1 MSPNSLASGPTSD
14 PLWYKDAVI
23 YQTHVK
29 AFFDT
34 NGDGSGDF
42 RGLTLKLDYIRD
54 LGVDCIWLLPF
65 YPSPMRDDGY
75 DIGDYRNVHPAYGS
89 RRDFRRFV
97 SAAHRRG
104 IRVITELIVNHTSD
118 QHPWFQAARRAPKG
132 SAKRNYYVW
141 SDDDSRFSET
151 RIIFTDTEA
160 SNWTWDPVA
169 EQYYWH
175 RFFSHQPDL
184 NHNNPQVVRAVIRVM
199 RFWLDM
205 GVDGLRLDA
214 IPYLCVREGTN
225 NENLPET
232 HAVIKQMR
240 AVVDEHYKDR
250 VFLAEANQWPED
262 VRDYFGEGD
271 ECHMAYH
278 FPLMPRMYMA
288 LAQEERHPIV
298 EIMEQTPEIP
308 PNCQWA
314 IFLRNHDE
322 LTLEMVSDRERDYMY
337 QTYAADPR
345 MRINVGIRRR
355 LAPLLGNDPGKIR
368 LMVSLLLSMPGSP
381 ILYYGDE
388 LGMGDNIYLG
398 DRNAVRTP
406 MQWSPDRNAG
416 FSRADPEQLY
426 LPPVMDPIYGYQS
439 VNVEAQSRAPS
450 SLLSWTRRI
459 IEVRKQH
466 HVFGRGGIEFLHP
479 GNRKILAYVRR
490 YPSPAQT
497 APGGAPPATAEAGAG
512 GTTLDPGGAQDKAH
526 AEQPDEVI
534 LCVANLGRGAQP
546 VELDLAAY
554 AGRVPIELLGQ
565 TPFPPIGELPYLLT
579 LPGYGFYWF
588 LLSRDAS
595 APAWHD
601 ERVAAPRLKTLVL
614 PEGWQS
620 LLPDR
625 AERRRTALR
634 AVALLQSQVL
644 PAYLAARWGSRGAG
658 APAAPPRVVIEA
670 AAPWRDWLL
679 TLVRLHAADGGVE
692 RLFLPLAIR
701 WQQDG
706 TELTAVPPA
715 AITLAQTRRQA
726 TPGFLFEALADA
738 GFVRT
743 LACAIGTGDEIA
755 LGDGRLAL
763 VPTDACLE
771 LLAGC
776 AEAEVHALAED
787 PDNAAVLGERLIL
800 KTLHCRAPAAQGD
813 ATEPAAAPE
822 TGPPAEPDPMVDTA
836 RHLTELAR
844 FPGTPALAGHIDYGR
859 NGAASCTLALLEQY
873 VPNQGDLDGRVRDLL
888 QRLYDEYFAAGSGEA
903 WREDPGQIGF
913 MGLVDQ
919 VGARIAALHAA
930 LAEGAD
936 QHGNASDAFRAEPMA
951 DADHQR
957 LRDDLHAAAG
967 GALSALRD
975 AGERLSP
982 AAVDAA
988 DRLLAAEAELRRRID
1003 DLSRHGFGPMRCRLH
1018 GDLRLA
1024 RVLVAQDEPVFI
1036 GAGGPAHRPP
1046 AERRAKRPPLTDL
1059 AALVCDLHT
1068 NVADIQQRMRAEH
1081 PDLHPRLAEP
1091 LATWRQEMIQRLL
1104 AAHAGA
1110 AEGSPLLAADP
1121 AQRAEAAQALALG
1134 CALDGLAAALAARP
1148 PAPTVKIAAAAEA
1161 VLSLLHDAAASV
1173 ATAS

>member
-1 MSPNSLASGPTSD
+1 MSADRLANGPASD
-14 PLWYKDAVI
+14 PLWYQDAVI

-75 DIGDYRNVHPAYGS
+75 DIADYRNVHPAYGS

-118 QHPWFQAARRAPKG
+118 QHPWFQAARRAPRG

-141 SDDDSRFSET
+141 SDDDSRFAET

-169 EQYYWH
+169 GQYYWH

-214 IPYLCVREGTN
+214 IPYLCVRDGTN

-240 AVVDEHYKDR
+240 AVVDEHYQNR

-262 VRDYFGEGD
+262 VRDYFGDGD

-308 PNCQWA
+308 PGCQWA

-345 MRINVGIRRR
+345 MRVNVGIRRR

-426 LPPVMDPIYGYQS
+426 LPPVMDPIYGYPS

-450 SLLSWTRRI
+450 SLLNWTRRI

-466 HVFGRGGIEFLHP
+466 HVFGRGCIEFLHP

-490 YPSPAQT
+490 YPDPA
-497 APGGAPPATAEAGAG
+497 ADAEAGAKPAAAEAVG
-512 GTTLDPGGAQDKAH
+512 PASDAVAGLDGAP
-526 AEQPDEVI
+526 AEQPREVI
-534 LCVANLGRGAQP
+534 LCVGNLGRGAQP

-579 LPGYGFYWF
+579 LPGHGFYWF
-588 LLSRDAS
+588 RLATDVP

-601 ERVAAPRLKTLVL
+601 ERVATPRLQTLVL
-614 PEGWQS
+614 PEGWRS
-620 LLPDR
+620 LLPEH

-634 AVALLQSQVL
+634 AVALLQNHVL
-644 PAYLAARWGSRGAG
+644 PAYLSARCGGAAAGS
-658 APAAPPRVVIEA
+658 AASPRVLIEA
-670 AAPWRDWLL
+670 AVPWHDWLL
-679 TLVRLHAADGGVE
+679 TLVRVDVAAAGTE

-701 WQQDG
+701 WQHNG
-706 TELTAVPPA
+706 TALSTVPPA

-726 TPGFLFEALADA
+726 TPGLLFEALADA

-743 LACAIGTGDEIA
+743 LACAIGDGEDVAFGE
-755 LGDGRLAL
+755 GRLAL
-763 VPTDACLE
+763 VPTAACPE

-776 AEAEVHALAED
+776 AEAEVHPLAED
-787 PDNAAVLGERLIL
+787 PDNAAVLGDRLML
-800 KTLHCRAPAAQGD
+800 KTLHCRV
-813 ATEPAAAPE
+813 
-822 TGPPAEPDPMVDTA
+822 PPARPEGQSGGQSGSQPGASSDSAIPRGPEPMVDTA
-836 RHLTELAR
+836 RHLTEVAH
-844 FPGTPALAGHIDYGR
+844 FPGTPALAGHIDHHR
-859 NGAASCTLALLEQY
+859 DGAAPCTLALLEQY

-888 QRLYDEYFAAGSGEA
+888 QRLCDEHFAAGGDEA
-903 WREDPGQIGF
+903 WRQDPGQIDL
-913 MGLVDQ
+913 MGLFDQ
-919 VGARIAALHAA
+919 LGARVADLHTA
-930 LAEGAD
+930 LAAAAD
-936 QHGNASDAFRAEPMA
+936 GDAFRPESMA
-951 DADHQR
+951 DADHRR
-957 LRDDLHAAAG
+957 LLTDLHAAAD
-967 GALSALRD
+967 GALSALRSGRD
-975 AGERLSP
+975 QLP
-982 AAVDAA
+982 AAVTDTA
-988 DRLLAAEAELRRRID
+988 DRLLTAGAELHQRLD
-1003 DLSRHGFGPMRCRLH
+1003 DLSRHGFGPRRCRLH

-1024 RVLVAQDEPVFI
+1024 RVLVAQHEPVFI
-1036 GAGGPAHRPP
+1036 GAGGPAQRPC
-1046 AERRAKRPPLTDL
+1046 AERRAKRPPLLDL
-1059 AALVCDLHT
+1059 GTLVCDLHT
-1068 NVADIQQRMRAEH
+1068 TVADIQQRTRTEH

-1091 LATWRQEMIQRLL
+1091 LATWRREAVERLL
-1104 AAHAGA
+1104 AAHAAA

-1121 AQRAEAAQALALG
+1121 EQRVETVRALALG
-1134 CALDGLAAALAARP
+1134 GALERLATALAAPRR
-1148 PAPTVKIAAAAEA
+1148 APTVPVAAAVDT
-1161 VLSLLHDAAASV
+1161 VLSLLDEAGASV
-1173 ATAS
+1173 VAAR

>member
-1 MSPNSLASGPTSD
+1 MTQTSADSQPASD
-14 PLWYKDAVI
+14 PLWYQDAVI

-75 DIGDYRNVHPAYGS
+75 DIADYRNVHPAYGS

-104 IRVITELIVNHTSD
+104 IRVVTELIVNHTSD

-141 SDDDSRFSET
+141 SDDDSRFAET

-169 EQYYWH
+169 GQYYWH

-240 AVVDEHYKDR
+240 AVVDEHYRNR

-262 VRDYFGEGD
+262 VRDYFGDGD

-355 LAPLLGNDPGKIR
+355 LAPLLGNDPQKIR
-368 LMVSLLLSMPGSP
+368 LMTSLLLSMPGSP

-416 FSRADPEQLY
+416 FSRADPQQLY
-426 LPPVMDPIYGYQS
+426 LPPVMDPIYGYLS
-439 VNVEAQSRAPS
+439 VNVEAQARAPA
-450 SLLSWTRRI
+450 SLLNWTRRI
-459 IEVRKQH
+459 IEVRRQH
-466 HVFGRGGIEFLHP
+466 RVFGRGTIDFLHP
-479 GNRKILAYVRR
+479 GNRKILAYLRVFSGADTAG
-490 YPSPAQT
+490 SP
-497 APGGAPPATAEAGAG
+497 
-512 GTTLDPGGAQDKAH
+512 
-526 AEQPDEVI
+526 PDDVI
-534 LCVANLGRGAQP
+534 LCVANLARGAQP

-579 LPGYGFYWF
+579 LPGHGFYWF
-588 LLSRDAS
+588 RLAS
-595 APAWHD
+595 DVAAPAWHD

-614 PEGWQS
+614 PEGWLS

-634 AVALLQSQVL
+634 AVALLQKHVL
-644 PAYLAARWGSRGAG
+644 PSYLASRWASTAE
-658 APAAPPRVVIEA
+658 PAPRVTIEA

-679 TLVRLHAADGGVE
+679 TLVRLERPIQTSGDAAEAVTE
-692 RLFLPLAIR
+692 QRFLPLAIV

-706 TELTAVPPA
+706 TELSAVPA
-715 AITLAQTRRQA
+715 AATTLAQVRRQA

-738 GFVRT
+738 AFVRT
-743 LACAIGTGDEIA
+743 LACAIGTGEEIP

-763 VPTDACLE
+763 RPTDACLD

-776 AEAEVHALAED
+776 AEAEVHALTED
-787 PDNAAVLGERLIL
+787 PDNAAVLGDRLIL
-800 KTLHCRAPAAQGD
+800 KTLHCRKPPAPAGTQPASAADAAQ
-813 ATEPAAAPE
+813 PAAADS
-822 TGPPAEPDPMVDTA
+822 ASDPMVETA
-836 RHLTELAR
+836 RHLTEVAH
-844 FPGTPALAGHIDYGR
+844 FAGAPALAGYIDYR
-859 NGAASCTLALLEQY
+859 RDAAAPCTLALLEQY
-873 VPNQGDLDGRVRDLL
+873 VPNQGVLRGRVRDLL
-888 QRLYDEYFAAGSGEA
+888 QRLCDEHFAAGSGDA
-903 WREDPGQIGF
+903 WREDPGQLSF
-913 MGLVDQ
+913 AGLVDGL
-919 VGARIAALHAA
+919 GARVAELHAA
-930 LAEGAD
+930 LAGGDRQGAVA
-936 QHGNASDAFRAEPMA
+936 GAFRPEPMA
-951 DADHQR
+951 AADHEH
-957 LRDDLHAAAG
+957 LREGLHARAER
-967 GALSALRD
+967 ALAALRRHRD
-975 AGERLSP
+975 QLP
-982 AAVDAA
+982 AAIAEPA
-988 DRLLAAEAELRRRID
+988 DRLLAAEAALHD
-1003 DLSRHGFGPMRCRLH
+1003 HVDHLSRNGFGPVRCRIH
-1018 GDLRLA
+1018 GDLTLN
-1024 RVLVAQDEPVFI
+1024 RVLVAQSEPVLI
-1036 GAGGPAHRPP
+1036 DAGGPAHLPP
-1046 AERRAKRPPLTDL
+1046 AERRSKRPPLTDL
-1059 AALVCDLHT
+1059 GTLICDLHST
-1068 NVADIQQRMRAEH
+1068 VADIGQRMRAEH
-1081 PDLHPRLAEP
+1081 PDLHPRLVEP
-1091 LATWRQEMIQRLL
+1091 LGLWRRETVERLL
-1104 AAHAGA
+1104 SAHSAA
-1110 AEGSPLLAADP
+1110 AEASPLLAGDP
-1121 AQRAEAAQALALG
+1121 AQRAETARASALG
-1134 CALDGLAAALAARP
+1134 CALDDLAASTARPQAPPASLATALA
-1148 PAPTVKIAAAAEA
+1148 T
-1161 VLSLLHDAAASV
+1161 LLGLLQDAGASV
-1173 ATAS
+1173 GPAS